1 MPISAPERLRR
12 FFARFSHND
21 HVLIMI
27 NADPDAIASA
37 MAVKRLLWRRVA
49 SVTITNI
56 NILKRPDNLAMIRL
70 LGVELIYVEEI
81 EENNFN
87 RFVIVDSQPDHHECF
102 AMFRPDVIIDHHP
115 ETCAIATYC
124 DIRPEYGAN
133 ATIMT
138 EYLRAAK
145 IKPSSKLATG
155 LFHAIKTDTGN
166 FERQTII
173 EDIRAFQFLYR
184 YTNIHLA
191 QMIEHGEIR
200 YDFLKYFEYALK
212 NRRMRRGK
220 IFVHLGKVVS
230 PDVCVLVADF
240 FMRVDKATWSVVSGK
255 SGKKLVVIFRYNGFH
270 KSAGK
275 VANKAFGNVG
285 SAGGHKSMARAEIPL
300 SEIKN
305 RLDIKD
311 EKALQQWVIHRVER
325 GAGKK
330 SAAG

>member
-1 MPISAPERLRR
+1 MTISAPERLRR

-49 SVTITNI
+49 SVTISNI
-56 NILKRPDNLAMIRL
+56 NIIKRPDNVAMIRL

-115 ETCAIATYC
+115 ETCAIAAYC
-124 DIRPEYGAN
+124 DIRPEYGAT

-145 IKPSSKLATG
+145 VKPSSKLATG

-200 YDFLKYFEYALK
+200 YDFLKYFEHALK

-220 IFVHLGKVVS
+220 IFVHLGNVVS
-230 PDVCVLVADF
+230 PDVCVLIADF

-255 SGKKLVVIFRYNGFH
+255 SGKKLVVIFRYNGFR

-285 SAGGHKSMARAEIPL
+285 SAGGHKSMARAEIPV

-325 GAGKK
+325 GAGKR
-330 SAAG
+330 SAVG